1 MLDPCQRAHR
11 CVGDVD
17 GAGGAGGDSGCA
29 TVAANHA
36 TTAGDITDTSVRS
49 LTGALH

>member
-11 CVGDVD
+11 CVSDVA
-17 GAGGAGGDSGCA
+17 GAGSGGA
-29 TVAANHA
+29 TVAAADA